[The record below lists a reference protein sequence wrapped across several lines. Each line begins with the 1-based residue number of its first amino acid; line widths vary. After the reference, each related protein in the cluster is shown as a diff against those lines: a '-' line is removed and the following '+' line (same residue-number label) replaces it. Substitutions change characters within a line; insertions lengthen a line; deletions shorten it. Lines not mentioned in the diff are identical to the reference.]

1 MDFNNYKIE
10 TWFPKS
16 VLLVDNLLLDRL
28 STYSLVLEK
37 IFQNAPTNRNDFLK
51 VDTLHDTD
59 FRLESHPEFKDLLEV
74 ISSFSKIYSEQ
85 LGFKRTLEIQNI
97 WANISYKNDYL
108 LPHVHPNSIISG
120 AFYIE
125 APTGAEITFFD
136 NISSMF
142 DDAEDPTHLSYKNCT
157 YECKPGRLL
166 LFKSDFLHGTMNQPE
181 GRKIVISFNVN

>member
-1 MDFNNYKIE
+1 MELNNYKIE

-16 VLLVDNLLLDRL
+16 ILLVDDLLLDRL

-37 IFQNAPTNRNDFLK
+37 IFQNNSTNRNNFLK

-59 FRLESHPEFKDLLEV
+59 FRLENHPEFQDLIEV
-74 ISSFSKIYSEQ
+74 ISTFSKVYADK
-85 LGFKRTLEIQNI
+85 LGFRRTLEIKNI

-120 AFYIE
+120 AFYVE
-125 APTGAEITFFD
+125 APEESGINFFD
-136 NISSMF
+136 NVNSMF
-142 DDAEDPTHLSYKNCT
+142 DDAEKPNNLSYKHCT

-166 LFKSDFLHGTMNQPE
+166 LFKSDFLHGTTNQPE
-181 GRKIVISFNVN
+181 GRKIVISFNIN

>member
-74 ISSFSKIYSEQ
+74 ISSFSKIYS
-85 LGFKRTLEIQNI
+85 
-97 WANISYKNDYL
+97 YK
-108 LPHVHPNSIISG
+108 
-120 AFYIE
+120 
-125 APTGAEITFFD
+125 
-136 NISSMF
+136 
-142 DDAEDPTHLSYKNCT
+142 
-157 YECKPGRLL
+157 
-166 LFKSDFLHGTMNQPE
+166 
-181 GRKIVISFNVN
+181 